1 MQALNFLFKDEF
13 KKIFVRPAAE
23 VRCSPCHS
31 YDAQSVGAHFICR
44 IELGSCGSPDRCGT
58 ALQQLL
64 ISRSQATSVCDIHA
78 CTYDA

>member
-64 ISRSQATSVCDIHA
+64 IFTLCKN
-78 CTYDA
+78 T